1 MLLTAVKLKDEDNFY
16 EPSILGVSGSAHA
29 VSSEPEEE
37 DETIRR
43 LHEVVKEIT
52 GKAVEAPAKPRMGF
66 LP

>member
-1 MLLTAVKLKDEDNFY
+1 VIIIRSDDYYY

-29 VSSEPEEE
+29 VSSDAEQE

-43 LHEVVKEIT
+43 LHEVVKEVT
-52 GKAVEAPAKPRMGF
+52 GKAVEQPVKQRIGF